1 MAASSACAVK
11 SSFGTV
17 MFLTL
22 SPPLGAGE
30 GERDIELCCCC
41 WPSEPEWCDS
51 EPGISSEDGVRN
63 PDVSE
68 GIFKSAAIVAE
79 AAPVTVS
86 DPEVSERLSLLP

>member
-30 GERDIELCCCC
+30 GERDIDLCCC
-41 WPSEPEWCDS
+41 WPSEPERCDS
-51 EPGISSEDGVRN
+51 EPGTSSEDGLRN
-63 PDVSE
+63 PDVRE
-68 GIFKSAAIVAE
+68 GIFKSVAIVAE
-79 AAPVTVS
+79 VAPVTVS
-86 DPEVSERLSLLP
+86 GAEVSERLSLLP